1 VRCFQPLSH
10 LSNRRTEVFA
20 LACKASPAPSHLSG
34 KAGDHIAHP
43 RHPQAKGRYNR
54 GAKSAKGQAV
64 TYLIF
69 KALFSGLIVAAVS
82 EIAKRS
88 PAIGG
93 LVASLP
99 LVSVLAMIWLWRDT
113 ADTARIAEQSEA
125 TFWYVIPSLPLFLVL
140 PALLRNGMSFW
151 LALLLSC
158 VMTIALYAVTVLI
171 VARFGIK
178 L

>member
-1 VRCFQPLSH
+1 M
-10 LSNRRTEVFA
+10 
-20 LACKASPAPSHLSG
+20 
-34 KAGDHIAHP
+34 
-43 RHPQAKGRYNR
+43 
-54 GAKSAKGQAV
+54 

-69 KALFSGLIVAAVS
+69 KALISGLIVAAVS

-88 PAIGG
+88 PTLGG

-99 LVSVLAMIWLWRDT
+99 LVSVLALIWLWRDT

-158 VMTIALYAVTVLI
+158 AMTIALYAVTVLI